1 MKSHRS
7 LTLLVVVLVL
17 GSTSCSRISDRPVSS
32 TAASLTANTTSV
44 SAPERPFARHML
56 SVSGLQTMNE
66 YMLPAAR
73 SRLDE
78 EPAGDTDAGYDP
90 ATLDPTPV
98 TEELSS
104 GSAEVTEEVAQDPSG
119 EEVSTDRN
127 KFLWAKRSYGEAIK
141 ASPKSNGII
150 VLYADESV
158 YDISRLMDLVQTGRN
173 QIVEGSE
180 LGTERVQLVFGGY
193 RGTPQVELW
202 VLPQG
207 SMPEFRVEDRI
218 KANEPEN

>member
-1 MKSHRS
+1 
-7 LTLLVVVLVL
+7 
-17 GSTSCSRISDRPVSS
+17 
-32 TAASLTANTTSV
+32 
-44 SAPERPFARHML
+44 ML